1 MTDRA
6 KRTVKAVIL
15 IIVAL
20 VSIFV
25 LSRFATSTEFHA
37 KSIAALD
44 EKRTTV
50 MELTAASTAAS
61 AAITLIPGDAVTPI
75 AEKLADLS
83 SNFLL
88 VICAIW
94 LEKYLLTITGYA
106 TFVVLIP
113 LACVLG
119 AINAFLQNDK
129 WRELI
134 RKLVVLGLAI
144 VLVVPVS
151 VKVSDMIEATYQSS
165 IETTIDSARE
175 AADGA
180 EDEEGGLSGLL
191 SKIKDGVS
199 GAVTGLENVLNR
211 FIDALAVMIITSC
224 VIPIFVLLF
233 FIWIIKMVTSVD
245 IKLPKVKLPKPKAK
259 V

>member
-94 LEKYLLTITGYA
+94 LENT
-106 TFVVLIP
+106 
-113 LACVLG
+113 C
-119 AINAFLQNDK
+119 
-129 WRELI
+129 
-134 RKLVVLGLAI
+134 
-144 VLVVPVS
+144 
-151 VKVSDMIEATYQSS
+151 
-165 IETTIDSARE
+165 
-175 AADGA
+175 
-180 EDEEGGLSGLL
+180 
-191 SKIKDGVS
+191 
-199 GAVTGLENVLNR
+199 
-211 FIDALAVMIITSC
+211 
-224 VIPIFVLLF
+224 
-233 FIWIIKMVTSVD
+233 
-245 IKLPKVKLPKPKAK
+245 
-259 V
+259 

>member
-211 FIDALAVMIITSC
+211 FIEALAVMIITSC
-224 VIPIFVLLF
+224 VFRFLCCCFLSGSLK
-233 FIWIIKMVTSVD
+233 W
-245 IKLPKVKLPKPKAK
+245 
-259 V
+259 

>member
-211 FIDALAVMIITSC
+211 FIEALAVMIITSC
-224 VIPIFVLLF
+224 VISIFVLLF